1 MFVPNARSTPQL
13 VREREKRES
22 LSTEFEG
29 FSPLSTRFKRD
40 HTHTPP
46 PSLSLTQQRRLCYGT
61 ARALDREHTH
71 DRKHS
76 GRCRGESLLEHT
88 LWQKQHETTSHPHTV
103 AEAAR
108 NHFTSTKTGRGS
120 TKPPQAATTHT
131 HKSIGTDQRPIGFAH
146 SPSDLISFHSS
157 SACLLTLAYTYRR
170 ARASLSSNEA
180 HIIVQ
185 PKRLLRRRA
194 RPAIPY
200 SFVVGVRLS
209 RVGPSSSKRQTHAL
223 FRNNRNEV
231 SSERATDTL
240 STLTQLVQ
248 HPFLIRSSRTCF
260 AHTAREL
267 ARVANEHV
275 HTRPRTRNEGT
286 HPKSWR

>member
-1 MFVPNARSTPQL
+1 M
-13 VREREKRES
+13 
-22 LSTEFEG
+22 
-29 FSPLSTRFKRD
+29 
-40 HTHTPP
+40 
-46 PSLSLTQQRRLCYGT
+46 
-61 ARALDREHTH
+61 
-71 DRKHS
+71 
-76 GRCRGESLLEHT
+76 
-88 LWQKQHETTSHPHTV
+88 

-108 NHFTSTKTGRGS
+108 NHFTSTHCGRSS
-120 TKPPQAATTHT
+120 TKPLHIHKNRPRQHETTSSRHHTHT
-131 HKSIGTDQRPIGFAH
+131 QVYWHRPTTDRIR
-146 SPSDLISFHSS
+146 
-157 SACLLTLAYTYRR
+157 TLALRPHFVSLLKRVLTHSRLHLPSR